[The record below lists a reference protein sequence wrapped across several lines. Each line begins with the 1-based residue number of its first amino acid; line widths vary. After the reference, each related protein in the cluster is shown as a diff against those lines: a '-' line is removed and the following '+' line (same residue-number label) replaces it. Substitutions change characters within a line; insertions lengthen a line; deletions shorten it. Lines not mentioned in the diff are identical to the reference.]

1 MRLLELTEPLFQ
13 YICRLNRGARKTAT
27 VDFDTVRAEI
37 RQLLADMAERAK
49 ADPRVA
55 SQFETVEPAL
65 VYFVDDMIAT
75 SPLPFAEMWSLN
87 RLAYERGELA
97 GNQAFFVLL
106 GATLAA
112 RGEGTTEALAV
123 FYICLGLGF
132 VGWLAGQPQK
142 IQDYM
147 AQIAPRIRH
156 LMENDA
162 GARLCPDA
170 YEANTADLPRPVGPR
185 LIGIVIVF
193 TGLLLVV
200 AAANIFLFRTSS
212 ADLSRALEEISQHDP
227 GRPGTR

>member
-13 YICRLNRGARKTAT
+13 YVCRLNRGSRKTAT

-49 ADPRVA
+49 ADPRINR
-55 SQFETVEPAL
+55 QFEAVEPAM
-65 VYFVDDMIAT
+65 VYFVDDIIAT
-75 SPLPFAEMWSLN
+75 SPLPFAEVWSLN

-106 GATLAA
+106 GTALSA
-112 RGEGTTEALAV
+112 RGDGTEDVLAV
-123 FYICLGLGF
+123 FYTCLGLGF

-142 IQDYM
+142 IQEYM
-147 AQIAPRIRH
+147 TQIAPRIRH
-156 LMENDA
+156 LVENDA

-200 AAANIFLFRTSS
+200 AAANIYLFHTSS
-212 ADLSRALEEISQHDP
+212 ADLHRALEEITQHDP
-227 GRPGTR
+227 GVPETR